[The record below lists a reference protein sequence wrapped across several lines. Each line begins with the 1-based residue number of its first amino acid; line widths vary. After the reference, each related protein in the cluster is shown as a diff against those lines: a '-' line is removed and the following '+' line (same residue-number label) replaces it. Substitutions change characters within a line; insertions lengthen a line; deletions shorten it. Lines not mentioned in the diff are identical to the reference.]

1 MQKLDAQFRDKDIF
15 DNLSFFQQFRA
26 KNFFLQFLVNILPLD
41 PDPESQNDADPDPKH
56 YLRV

>member
-1 MQKLDAQFRDKDIF
+1 MQQLDAQFRDKDIF
-15 DNLSFFQQFRA
+15 DNLYFFQQFRA

-41 PDPESQNDADPDPKH
+41 PDTESQNDADPDPKH